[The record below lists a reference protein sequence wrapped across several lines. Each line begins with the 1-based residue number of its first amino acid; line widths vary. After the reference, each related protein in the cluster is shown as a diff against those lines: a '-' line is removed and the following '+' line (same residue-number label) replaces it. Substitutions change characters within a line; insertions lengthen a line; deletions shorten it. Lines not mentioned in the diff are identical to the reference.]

1 MCCPAAIWGFARQ
14 FARRTVWPTCRS
26 PPRSKPL
33 GEAGIPTA
41 PWPPGISG
49 AAWSPTPICNFLVGQ
64 TSRSA
69 RVLQDPLSA
78 RAKRPPLFP
87 FPLLPAPPGRSPPAP
102 RQPLPP
108 HVLRIAGQIHGHAAH
123 LGVIL
128 DESGHDALGRGP
140 QFELACARLQA
151 QSRAQPSQVDF
162 GAHGVAEPGG
172 LLEQLRR
179 VRTLPEIL
187 RVDRGSLRPRALG
200 IPQFRVAALLVAA
213 LLPRFHALQIAFE
226 IVEEA
231 HACLSVAY

>member
-49 AAWSPTPICNFLVGQ
+49 AAWSPTPICNLLVRQ
-64 TSRSA
+64 TTTGCSRGPHA
-69 RVLQDPLSA
+69 Y
-78 RAKRPPLFP
+78 PPP
-87 FPLLPAPPGRSPPAP
+87 PPAT
-102 RQPLPP
+102 P
-108 HVLRIAGQIHGHAAH
+108 HALRIAGQIHGHAAH
-123 LGVIL
+123 LSVIL
-128 DESGHDALGRGP
+128 DESGHDALGRRP

-151 QSRAQPSQVDF
+151 QSRAQPSQVYF
-162 GAHGVAEPGG
+162 GAHGVAQPGG
-172 LLEQLRR
+172 LLEQFRR

-187 RVDRGSLRPRALG
+187 RIDRGSLRPRALG